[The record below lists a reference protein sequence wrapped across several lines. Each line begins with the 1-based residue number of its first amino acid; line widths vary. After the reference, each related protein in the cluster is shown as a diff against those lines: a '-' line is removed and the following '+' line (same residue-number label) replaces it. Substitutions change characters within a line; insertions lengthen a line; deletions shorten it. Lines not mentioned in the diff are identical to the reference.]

1 MDDESYMEI
10 DGLENK
16 FWSNKEGYLH
26 RLDGPACEYSVGRRV
41 WYQNGSFHRLDG
53 PALEQEDGTKAW
65 YQNGK
70 LHREDGPAIILAS
83 ARKEWWINNFSYR
96 TKQDYFDAL
105 SDEAKIRCLFSE
117 DFLNG

>member
-53 PALEQEDGTKAW
+53 PALEQEDGSKFW